1 MRRWRR
7 YRWVPVGLALVALVL
22 FARDR
27 MTYHPERVRNRVQ
40 APHYAVPKHNGYDR
54 YVEAGRLAKEAETRE
69 EQRGADRF
77 ARVMGFTNAGP
88 PSPDE
93 LRGYLAAFQ
102 PAFAEMR
109 RGLSEESVVTPRD
122 LAPRSGFEA
131 YSGFRSLARA
141 MRLAVT
147 EASARGDYETAT
159 RTALEGLRFSQET
172 ARGGDALDSLV
183 LRACSALVF
192 AAVRKDLIPRCT
204 EARVLRELASGLAA
218 LEARQPSMA
227 DALAQRCADETRTL
241 EAIFEDRLV
250 GEALARY
257 SENWVAARRAWG
269 KQPTAQDWGLT
280 LWQEACV
287 LAMFLNPTGVV
298 QRMQDMYRP
307 VIEQCRRPYYTRSGG
322 GSGHGTPRGVLGV
335 GLRPYASSAETQFR
349 TLADW
354 RIIRTM
360 VALRLYEQEHGAYP
374 DTLERLVPDYLP
386 AIPVDPFGGG
396 LLKYRRQATSYVVY
410 SLGLNLRD
418 DGGGKGNFPGDPK
431 AADYAYWP

>member
-1 MRRWRR
+1 
-7 YRWVPVGLALVALVL
+7 LALVALVL

-27 MTYHPERVRNRVQ
+27 MTYHPERIRNRVQ
-40 APHYAVPKHNGYDR
+40 APHYAVPKHNGYDH

-122 LAPRSGFEA
+122 LAPRSGFERS
-131 YSGFRSLARA
+131 SGFRSLALA
-141 MRLAVT
+141 MSLAVT

-159 RTALEGLRFSQET
+159 RTALEGLRLSQET
-172 ARGGDALDSLV
+172 ARGGDALESLTS
-183 LRACSALVF
+183 RAICGMLF
-192 AAVRKDLIPRCT
+192 AAIREDLVPRCT
-204 EARVLRELASGLAA
+204 DARVLRELASGLAA

-227 DALAQRCADETRTL
+227 DALAQGCAGETRTL
-241 EAIFEDRLV
+241 EAILRDRRV
-250 GEALARY
+250 GEALERY
-257 SENWVAARRAWG
+257 SENWVAASRAFG
-269 KQPTAQDWGLT
+269 KQPTARDWAAT
-280 LWQEACV
+280 LGQEACV

-322 GSGHGTPRGVLGV
+322 GSGHATPRGIVGVTLG
-335 GLRPYASSAETQFR
+335 PSATIVETEFR

-360 VALRLYEQEHGAYP
+360 VALRRYEQEHGAYP
-374 DTLERLVPDYLP
+374 DTLERLVPDYLA

-396 LLKYRRQATSYVVY
+396 LLRYRRQATSYVVY
-410 SLGLNLRD
+410 SVGLNLRD
-418 DGGGKGNFPGDPK
+418 DGGAKGNFPGDPK

>member
-1 MRRWRR
+1 MRRRRR
-7 YRWVPVGLALVALVL
+7 YRWVLVGLALVALVL

-27 MTYHPERVRNRVQ
+27 MTYHPERIRNRVQ
-40 APHYAVPKHNGYDR
+40 APHYAVPKHNGYDH

-122 LAPRSGFEA
+122 LAPRSGFERS
-131 YSGFRSLARA
+131 SGFRSLALA
-141 MRLAVT
+141 MSLAVT

-159 RTALEGLRFSQET
+159 RTALEGLRLSQET
-172 ARGGDALDSLV
+172 ARGGDALESLTS
-183 LRACSALVF
+183 RAICGMLF
-192 AAVRKDLIPRCT
+192 AAIREDLVPRCT
-204 EARVLRELASGLAA
+204 DARVLRELASGLAA

-227 DALAQRCADETRTL
+227 DALAQGCAGETRTL
-241 EAIFEDRLV
+241 EAILRDRRV
-250 GEALARY
+250 GEALERY
-257 SENWVAARRAWG
+257 SENWVAASRAFG
-269 KQPTAQDWGLT
+269 KQPTARDWAAT
-280 LWQEACV
+280 LGQEACV

-298 QRMQDMYRP
+298 QRMQDMRRP
-307 VIEQCRRPYYTRSGG
+307 VIEQCRRPYYTRSGA
-322 GSGHGTPRGVLGV
+322 GSGHATPRGILGV
-335 GLRPYASSAETQFR
+335 TRGPSATIVETEFR

-360 VALRLYEQEHGAYP
+360 VALRRYEQEHGAYP
-374 DTLERLVPDYLP
+374 DTLERLVPDYLA

-396 LLKYRRQATSYVVY
+396 LLRYRRQATSYVVY
-410 SLGLNLRD
+410 SVGLNLRD
-418 DGGGKGNFPGDPK
+418 DGGAKGNFPGDPK